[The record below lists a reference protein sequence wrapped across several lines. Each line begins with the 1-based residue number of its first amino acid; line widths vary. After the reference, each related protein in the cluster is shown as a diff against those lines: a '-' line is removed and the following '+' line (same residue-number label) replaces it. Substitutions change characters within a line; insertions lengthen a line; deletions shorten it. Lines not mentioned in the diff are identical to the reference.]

1 MKKKFLKFIKYS
13 LLFGVAII
21 LFLVSIPRSYDVTKF
36 HKREGTQ
43 FWDLPT
49 GSRIGYTF
57 ISAKGIKKPFP
68 IIFLNGGPGGFIT
81 DSGIGL
87 RSQLADDGF
96 DVYLYDQI
104 GSGQSE
110 RLKDINEYTADRHK
124 RDLEAI
130 IKKTGVG
137 KVILIGQSWGAI
149 LAILFA
155 VENQDKIQ
163 KIIFT
168 CPGPIYPVRQE
179 LAAIIAPDSLNLHNP
194 IFTNAQGNKKAN
206 NVRSNAMAF
215 CATVFG
221 KKLASDKEA
230 DDFETYLDYEVNK
243 STVND
248 PSKIGKAEAGGG
260 FYASVMTMNSLRKV
274 QDPRPKIKNS
284 TIPILVMKAQY
295 DNQKWRFTN
304 EYCELF
310 PNHQLII
317 IPNAGHAISA
327 EQPELYLKTIRD
339 FLKE

>member
-1 MKKKFLKFIKYS
+1 MKNFLKFIKYS

-21 LFLVSIPRSYDVTKF
+21 LFLVYIPRSYDVTKF

-110 RLKDINEYTADRHK
+110 RLKDINEYTANRHK

-155 VENQDKIQ
+155 AENQDKIQ

-243 STVND
+243 STVHD
-248 PSKIGKAEAGGG
+248 ISKIGKAEAGGG
-260 FYASVMTMNSLRKV
+260 FYASVMTMNSLKNL
-274 QDPRPKIKNS
+274 QDPRSKIKNS

-295 DNQKWRFTN
+295 DNQKWGFTN

-317 IPNAGHAISA
+317 IPNAGHAIST

-339 FLKE
+339 FLRE